1 MADPR
6 EELQSGLA
14 DRYVIERELGRGG
27 MATVYLARDRRY
39 DRPVALKVL
48 HAELGNTLGP
58 ERFQREIQLA
68 ARLQHPHILTVLDS
82 GEVAASTGT
91 RLWFTMPYVEG
102 ESLRDRLRRERQ
114 LPLEDALRIAREAA
128 QALQYAHR
136 HDVVHRD
143 IKPENIM
150 VTADGHTLVADFGI
164 ARATGGRADGRTG
177 GEQEERLTDT
187 GLTLGTPAYMSP
199 EQASGARELDGRT
212 DIYSLGAVLYEMLA
226 GEAPFSGPT
235 AQAMLARRVLEDAP
249 PLRQRRPSAPESV
262 ERAVAKALART
273 PADRFSSA
281 GDFARALEASEPTR
295 PMATTSSTSSPATPA
310 PSTARAAARR
320 VPSALAFVLGL
331 LVTATMGM
339 LVWRQTHRAA
349 PAGADGSRV
358 VAVLPFENL
367 GGPEQEYFADGVTDA
382 IRGKLAAIP
391 GLQVIA
397 RSSSSPYKGAGKSPT
412 QIADELGAQYLLTGT
427 VRWEKGAGGNRV
439 QVSPELVQV
448 RSGGSP
454 TTQWQQPFSA
464 GITDVF
470 EVQADIA
477 KQVAEA
483 LDLQLGETQREV
495 LSERPTANLAAYDA
509 FLRGEEL
516 YAHGGGDPDQT
527 RAAIAAF
534 ERAVALDT
542 GFVLAWAQ
550 LARANSQLYGNAGIS
565 VDVADAARQAAERAS
580 KLAPGNPEALLALA
594 DYYSYVTADNAKAL
608 EQYALAQRS
617 APNNAEILSGAALSE
632 LSLGRWEESLAH
644 FQRAL
649 ELDPRAART
658 AARTARTLVWL
669 RRYPEALA
677 MSDRAI
683 ALAPTSTTTFENK
696 VMVYLAQGDLEGA
709 RRVLRSAPASLD
721 PTSLVATVA
730 QFWDLFWVLEEPQQH
745 LLLRLGPSAF
755 GESREGWGLAL
766 ASTYALRGDQA
777 RARAYADS
785 ARIALEGKL
794 SQQEDAQL
802 RVLLGTALA
811 YLGRRDD
818 AVHEGERAVAML
830 PMSREAFVGPYIQH
844 QLARIYLLVGEPDKA
859 LDRLEPLL
867 RVPYF
872 LSPAWL
878 RIDPTFDPLRK
889 NPRFQRLLS
898 QAAP

>member
-1 MADPR
+1 MADLR
-6 EELQSGLA
+6 EQLQAALV
-14 DRYVIERELGRGG
+14 DRYRLERELGRGG
-27 MATVYLARDRRY
+27 MATVYLARDLRH

-48 HAELGNTLGP
+48 HPELANTLGP

-82 GEVAASTGT
+82 GETAVPGGT
-91 RLWFTMPYVEG
+91 RLWFTMPFVEG

-114 LPLEDALRIAREAA
+114 LSVEDAVRIAREAA
-128 QALQYAHR
+128 QALHYAHR
-136 HDVVHRD
+136 HGVIHRD
-143 IKPENIM
+143 IKPENILL
-150 VTADGHTLVADFGI
+150 TAEGDSLVADFGI
-164 ARATGGRADGRTG
+164 ARATGGRADGQTG
-177 GEQEERLTDT
+177 GAQEERLTDT

-199 EQASGARELDGRT
+199 EQASGARELDART

-226 GEAPFSGPT
+226 GEPPFTGAT
-235 AQAMLARRVLEDAP
+235 AQALLARRVLEDAP

-273 PADRFSSA
+273 PADRFASA
-281 GDFARALEASEPTR
+281 GDFARALELGSGEPTR
-295 PMATTSSTSSPATPA
+295 PIASAGAAAAPAPATGP
-310 PSTARAAARR
+310 AARR
-320 VPSALAFVLGL
+320 QRRVPAALAFVLGL

-339 LVWRQTHRAA
+339 LIWRQTHRAP

-367 GGPEQEYFADGVTDA
+367 GGADQEYFADGVTDA

-397 RSSSSPYKGAGKSPT
+397 RSSSSPYKGSGKTPT

-427 VRWEKGAGGNRV
+427 VRWERDAGGNRV

-448 RSGGSP
+448 RSGGAP

-470 EVQADIA
+470 QVQADIA

-483 LDLQLGETQREV
+483 LDLQLGERQREV

-516 YAHGGGDPDQT
+516 YAHGGGDPNQT

-542 GFVLAWAQ
+542 GFVIAWAQ
-550 LARANSQLYGNAGIS
+550 LSRANSQLYGNAGIS
-565 VDVADAARQAAERAS
+565 VDVADAARQSAERALR
-580 KLAPGNPEALLALA
+580 LAPGHPEAQLALA
-594 DYYSYVTADNAKAL
+594 DYYSYVSGDNAKAL
-608 EQYALAQRS
+608 EQYALAQRT

-644 FQRAL
+644 FRRAL

-658 AARTARTLVWL
+658 AARTARTLLWL
-669 RRYPEALA
+669 RRYAEALA

-696 VMVYLAQGDLEGA
+696 VMIYLAQADLEGA

-721 PTSLVATVA
+721 PTSLVATMA
-730 QFWDLFWVLEEPQQH
+730 QFWDLFWVLDEPQQH
-745 LLLRLGPSAF
+745 LLLRLSPSAF

-766 ASTYALRGDQA
+766 ASTYALRSDRT

-794 SQQEDAQL
+794 ARQ
-802 RVLLGTALA
+802 
-811 YLGRRDD
+811 DD
-818 AVHEGERAVAML
+818 A
-830 PMSREAFVGPYIQH
+830 
-844 QLARIYLLVGEPDKA
+844 
-859 LDRLEPLL
+859 
-867 RVPYF
+867 
-872 LSPAWL
+872 
-878 RIDPTFDPLRK
+878 
-889 NPRFQRLLS
+889 
-898 QAAP
+898 